1 MTYPAFFSKP
11 AWSHFLDVPG
21 LNAIPLPGLVMAD
34 TFFDWIAETKTVRP
48 APHDYLLWSSQV
60 VGIDR
65 VEYLELLLSA
75 FTVLIPGERPN
86 ILAALDLSRLKNRA
100 AQKTTS
106 AMPTPKAA
114 KRWDP
119 CAKPA
124 KYRDRSVSVFP
135 WNLPVEWQDYLR
147 SAAQGEPGVAARA
160 PAKEIT
166 RRMRDKLCQLAWS
179 AGQANMQV
187 VLSRTTIDHYLS
199 DLELRLNERERG
211 IRWATMRATA
221 EELYRF
227 ARYADVL
234 SAEDFRYL
242 RRRLTRYELLEKGQ
256 DALKFHALLETGNTT
271 LSIID
276 QADSLLSEA
285 QDEPDPKKR
294 HRLRNCAAIL
304 GLYSV
309 VPLRNADADLI
320 LDQTLIWQ
328 TNVWVI
334 DTTIS
339 KTMSWHPEALV
350 VPLKPTFG
358 RYVDAVVLGDH
369 DPRHLPALRQKLSAE
384 RRRLFVHHDGSRPSP
399 TYIARMFKES
409 AGTSFTTTRTTLH
422 TDQAIS
428 RGDRGTRD
436 AMNAAHQTSQ
446 KTAQKYQ
453 AKNVRRA
460 AIERVQSTASQRR
473 ATLVD
478 PDLAARISALKEDQ
492 ND

>member
-11 AWSHFLDVPG
+11 AWSHFLDVPEID
-21 LNAIPLPGLVMAD
+21 AIPLPALVMAD
-34 TFFDWIAETKTVRP
+34 TFFDWVAETKTVRP

-60 VGIDR
+60 DGIGR
-65 VEYLELLLSA
+65 VECLELLLSA
-75 FTVLIPGERPN
+75 FVVLIPVERPN
-86 ILAALDLSRLKNRA
+86 ILAALDLSQQKAKA

-106 AMPTPKAA
+106 LMPTPKAA
-114 KRWDP
+114 QRWDP

-124 KYRDRSVSVFP
+124 KYRDRSVSVYP
-135 WNLPVEWQDYLR
+135 WKLPVEWQDHLR
-147 SAAQGEPGVAARA
+147 SAAQGEPGIGARA
-160 PAKEIT
+160 PAKEII

-179 AGQANMQV
+179 VSQANMQV
-187 VLSRTTIDHYLS
+187 LLSREAIDLYLS

-221 EELYRF
+221 EELNRF
-227 ARYADVL
+227 ARYSDAL

-256 DALKFHALLETGNTT
+256 DALKFQALLETGNTT
-271 LSIID
+271 LNVIER
-276 QADSLLSEA
+276 AGSLLSEA
-285 QDEPDPKKR
+285 QNEPDAQKR

-320 LDQTLIWQ
+320 FDETLIWQ

-369 DPRHLPALRQKLSAE
+369 DPRHLPALRQKLIAE
-384 RRRLFVHHDGSRPSP
+384 RRRLFVHHDGSRPSA

-409 AGTSFTTTRTTLH
+409 AGTSFTTTRTMLH

-436 AMNAAHQTSQ
+436 AMAAAHQTSQ

-453 AKNVRRA
+453 ARNVRRA
-460 AIERVQSTASQRR
+460 AIERVQSAASQRR

-478 PDLAARISALKEDQ
+478 PDLAARISALKGGYHD
-492 ND
+492 

>member
-11 AWSHFLDVPG
+11 AWSHFLDVQG
-21 LNAIPLPGLVMAD
+21 LDAILLPALVMAD
-34 TFFDWIAETKTVRP
+34 TFFDWVAETKTVKP
-48 APHDYLLWSSQV
+48 TPHDYLLWSSQV
-60 VGIDR
+60 AGSGR
-65 VEYLELLLSA
+65 VECLEHLLSA
-75 FTVLIPGERPN
+75 FMVLIPGERRN
-86 ILAALDLSRLKNRA
+86 ILAALDLSRLKDRADQKNARPTPTPRA
-100 AQKTTS
+100 AQ
-106 AMPTPKAA
+106 
-114 KRWDP
+114 RWDP
-119 CAKPA
+119 CAKPV

-135 WNLPVEWQDYLR
+135 WNLPAEWQAHLKA
-147 SAAQGEPGVAARA
+147 AAQGEPGVAAKA
-160 PAKEIT
+160 PAKEII

-179 AGQANMQV
+179 VGQVNMRVQ
-187 VLSRTTIDHYLS
+187 LSRPAIDLYLS
-199 DLELRLNERERG
+199 DLELRLDKRERG

-227 ARYADVL
+227 SRYADAL
-234 SAEDFRYL
+234 SVEDFRYL

-256 DALKFHALLETGNTT
+256 DALKFYALLETGNTT
-271 LSIID
+271 LKIID
-276 QADSLLSEA
+276 RADTLLSKA
-285 QDEPDPKKR
+285 QAEPDARKR
-294 HRLRNCAAIL
+294 HKLRNCAAIL

-320 LDQTLIWQ
+320 LGETLIWQ

-334 DTTIS
+334 DTMIS

-369 DPRHLPALRQKLSAE
+369 HPRHLPTLRHKLSAE
-384 RRRLFVHHDGSRPSP
+384 RRQLFVHHNGKRPCP

-409 AGTSFTTTRTTLH
+409 TGTSFTTTRTMLH

-436 AMNAAHQTSQ
+436 AMAAAHQTSE
-446 KTAQKYQ
+446 KTAKKYQ
-453 AKNVRRA
+453 AKSVRRA
-460 AIERVQSTASQRR
+460 AIERVQNAASHRR

-478 PDLAARISALKEDQ
+478 RDLAARISALKES
-492 ND
+492 